1 MEALT
6 GLECLALNLK
16 ELLLNYFSK
25 ANLLAFEGRGQLPV
39 RYIDPDGREAGCVPC
54 TSGISICGREPFF
67 AQVEFLRAQNAARLT
82 VDSDALLCYN
92 GRRGDAGMKLK
103 LAKWCSIIPLFV
115 YALCAA
121 ALLIFKVI
129 AASDIDGGEV
139 PLVAIIGYLLVFV
152 STVSYLLSIFTAPIP
167 AILGVVFSTILI
179 FQKERKAILFLILSC
194 ADIIIS
200 ALLFFTM

>member
-1 MEALT
+1 
-6 GLECLALNLK
+6 
-16 ELLLNYFSK
+16 
-25 ANLLAFEGRGQLPV
+25 
-39 RYIDPDGREAGCVPC
+39 
-54 TSGISICGREPFF
+54 
-67 AQVEFLRAQNAARLT
+67 
-82 VDSDALLCYN
+82 
-92 GRRGDAGMKLK
+92 MKLK

-115 YALCAA
+115 YASCAT

-152 STVSYLLSIFTAPIP
+152 SRVSYLLSIFTAPIP